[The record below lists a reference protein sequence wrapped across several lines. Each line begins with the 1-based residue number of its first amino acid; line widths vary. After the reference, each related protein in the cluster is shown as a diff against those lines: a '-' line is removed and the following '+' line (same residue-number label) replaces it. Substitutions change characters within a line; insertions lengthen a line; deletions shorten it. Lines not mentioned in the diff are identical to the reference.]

1 MKQNKRIMNCY
12 FKYIMLVVASV
23 FALSSCE
30 EKDVEV
36 YGNEAYLVFEM
47 PGYGLNNTPRD
58 SMVFSFPAKG
68 DECVEDTLWFKAR
81 IIGKSVPYDREI
93 KFVVN
98 EETTTAKKDE
108 NYKLDPVSMPAN
120 SYTVDVP
127 LVVYRAGL
135 KDKSVRLELTVE
147 PNEYFGVG
155 FEKTSKAIFCGE
167 ICLSS
172 RITGILPIIRIV
184 SGSLPR
190 SVMLSFWRLVASWN
204 YRTRRIL

>member
-1 MKQNKRIMNCY
+1 MKLSLETITRQMKQNKRIMNCY
-12 FKYIMLVVASV
+12 FKYIMLVVPRYLLCLLV
-23 FALSSCE
+23 KK
-30 EKDVEV
+30 KDVEV

-147 PNEYFGVG
+147 PNE
-155 FEKTSKAIFCGE
+155 
-167 ICLSS
+167 L
-172 RITGILPIIRIV
+172 
-184 SGSLPR
+184 
-190 SVMLSFWRLVASWN
+190 FWGWF
-204 YRTRRIL
+204 

>member
-1 MKQNKRIMNCY
+1 MKLSLETITRQMKQNKRIMNCY

-47 PGYGLNNTPRD
+47 PGYGLYNTPRD

-98 EETTTAKKDE
+98 EETTTAKKDLR
-108 NYKLDPVSMPAN
+108 K
-120 SYTVDVP
+120 
-127 LVVYRAGL
+127 R
-135 KDKSVRLELTVE
+135 VE
-147 PNEYFGVG
+147 PF
-155 FEKTSKAIFCGE
+155 FCGE

-190 SVMLSFWRLVASWN
+190 PVMLSFWRLVASWN